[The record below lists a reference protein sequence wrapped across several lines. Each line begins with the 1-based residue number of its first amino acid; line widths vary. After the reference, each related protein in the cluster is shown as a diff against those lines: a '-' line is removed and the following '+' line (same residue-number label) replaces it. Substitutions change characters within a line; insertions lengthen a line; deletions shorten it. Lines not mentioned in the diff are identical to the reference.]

1 MGGDGDLERCAKR
14 HLALSGSSRGRR
26 VWCLGWNPSAP
37 ALQHL
42 PVAASE
48 RGSRERCGDSL
59 QNGAPSLSHTL
70 SGCQTQAFLFL
81 DAYGIQLSGVGECA
95 SAKPQCASRG
105 RPSSGFFL
113 LLSLSAVVLAA
124 SDAALLFSGQRKGL
138 SWTRATPRQCAK
150 SNCHQVDESQII
162 QNRSAVCLGLRCR
175 RCLATHIGWFS
186 EEDAKGSLKRDL
198 GNQDPD
204 TIHPNPDN
212 WFWKPG

>member
-59 QNGAPSLSHTL
+59 QNGAPSFSHTL

-81 DAYGIQLSGVGECA
+81 DAYGIQLSGVGESA
-95 SAKPQCASRG
+95 SLRVRSPSVLPEVVPPRASFCFCLSQLSFSPLATQLCSSLG
-105 RPSSGFFL
+105 NEKASLGHGQPLANVPSRTVTKWMNPKSFKIVQ
-113 LLSLSAVVLAA
+113 LSALVCGAVGVLQPI
-124 SDAALLFSGQRKGL
+124 SVGL
-138 SWTRATPRQCAK
+138 
-150 SNCHQVDESQII
+150 V
-162 QNRSAVCLGLRCR
+162 R
-175 RCLATHIGWFS
+175 RMP
-186 EEDAKGSLKRDL
+186 KGSLKRDL
-198 GNQDPD
+198 RKPRPRYDPSES
-204 TIHPNPDN
+204 
-212 WFWKPG
+212 